1 MKYKQIITRIA
12 LTIPQTKLIISM
24 EDRWLLRW
32 ANNPESDKR
41 CWIEREG
48 EEFTIPTPMVKAL
61 EEKGIIEQDNKVPI
75 GTFHLV
81 E

>member
-1 MKYKQIITRIA
+1 MKYKQIITRIT
-12 LTIPQTKLIISM
+12 LTDPQTKLIISM
-24 EDRWLLRW
+24 EDGWLLHW

-48 EEFTIPTPMVKAL
+48 KEFTISTPMIKTL
-61 EEKGIIEQDNKVPI
+61 EEKGIIKQDNKVPI
-75 GTFHLV
+75 GTYQLV